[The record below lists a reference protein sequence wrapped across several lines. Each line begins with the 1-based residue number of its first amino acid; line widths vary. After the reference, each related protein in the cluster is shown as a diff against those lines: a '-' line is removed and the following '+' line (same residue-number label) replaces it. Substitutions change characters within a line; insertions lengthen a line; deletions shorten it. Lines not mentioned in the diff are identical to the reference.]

1 MGLTVF
7 LGSRYAARYIV
18 TQELDQLG
26 VVHEGVGTINIDL
39 CNEEVS
45 FGPVRLRKA
54 DAKLGLIQKFGLKL
68 LL

>member
-1 MGLTVF
+1 MARTVF
-7 LGSRYAARYIV
+7 LGPRYAARYIV

-54 DAKLGLIQKFGLKL
+54 DAKPGLIKKMGLKL
-68 LL
+68 QL